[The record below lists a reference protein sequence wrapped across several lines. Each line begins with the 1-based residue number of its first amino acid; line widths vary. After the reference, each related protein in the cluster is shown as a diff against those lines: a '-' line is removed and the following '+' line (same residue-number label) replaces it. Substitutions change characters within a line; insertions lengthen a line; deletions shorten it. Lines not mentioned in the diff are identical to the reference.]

1 MPQAHWVGHK
11 RLSRSAAA
19 RSEEDEVPD
28 ALQRYALDKADLW
41 AQAGRQEQPS
51 EPASAAGTATGT
63 LVVPDRFKLR
73 PQSLLRTRPPCFRGL
88 HVLLPPLPCREA
100 RVVVTRLP
108 GRVGRGAPRCCRK
121 ERLGTSAPRG

>member
-1 MPQAHWVGHK
+1 MSLGGGGGGGDEDDCAH
-11 RLSRSAAA
+11 AA
-19 RSEEDEVPD
+19 RSEEDEAPD
-28 ALQRYALDKADLW
+28 ALQRYALDKTDLW
-41 AQAGRQEQPS
+41 AQAGRQEPPS
-51 EPASAAGTATGT
+51 EPASAV
-63 LVVPDRFKLR
+63 VVPDRFKLR